1 MSKLPY
7 PVTEAFEATN
17 AGDLARFL
25 AAFASD
31 GVVDDSGRE
40 FRGHEKIAQWS
51 RAESIGVKQTF
62 LVTGTREN
70 GDEVVVTA
78 KVGGGGYNGPATFTF
93 RLAPDG
99 ETIQRMAISG

>member
-1 MSKLPY
+1 MLELPY

-17 AGDLARFL
+17 TGDLTRFL
-25 AAFASD
+25 SVFAAD

-62 LVTGTREN
+62 LVTGIRAN
-70 GDEVVVTA
+70 DDEVIVTA
-78 KVGGGGYNGPATFTF
+78 EVGGGGYNGPTTFTF
-93 RLAPDG
+93 SLAPGGDI
-99 ETIQRMAISG
+99 IQRMAISG